1 MSYVP
6 DPPPLT
12 NILRRLMAK
21 HFPPGRCVHCL
32 QHVEKP
38 TSDHVFP
45 KSWYPE
51 STPDNLE
58 KWQIPSCSR
67 CNREFGRLEER
78 LFIKLA
84 ACVDN
89 QALESL
95 GVGNKLL
102 RTLDPSRGRDAK
114 DTSIREKKALSFLAS
129 RHEPSPETP
138 TACVTPHPSGKVVS
152 VSVPDL
158 DRLGEKIMRGLVFI
172 YLGKLVTSNYQVC
185 SNGLPGVYPGFD
197 SRALSAGERL
207 ERGPGIE
214 VHWARTAED
223 PVCGLFVIKIFGRY
237 FIRGGIVLKSYKPN
251 NTV

>member
-1 MSYVP
+1 
-6 DPPPLT
+6 
-12 NILRRLMAK
+12 MAK

-32 QHVEKP
+32 EYVKKP

-58 KWQIPSCSR
+58 KWQIPSCSQ
-67 CNREFGRLEER
+67 CNNEYGRLEER

-84 ACVDN
+84 ACLDN

-95 GVGNKLL
+95 GVGNRLL

-114 DTSIREKKALSFLAS
+114 DTSIREKMARSFLAS
-129 RHEPSPETP
+129 SQEPSSNNKTV
-138 TACVTPHPSGKVVS
+138 CVTPHPSGKVVS

-158 DRLGEKIMRGLVFI
+158 DRLGEKIMRGLAFI
-172 YLGKLVTSNYQVC
+172 YLGKLVTSNYEIF
-185 SNGLPGVYPGFD
+185 SNGMPGVYPGFD
-197 SRALSAGERL
+197 SRAFSAGERL

-214 VHWARTAED
+214 VCWARTLVD
-223 PVCGLFVIKIFGRY
+223 PVCGMFVIKIFGRY
-237 FIRGGIVLKSYKPN
+237 FIRGGIVPKGYKP
-251 NTV
+251 